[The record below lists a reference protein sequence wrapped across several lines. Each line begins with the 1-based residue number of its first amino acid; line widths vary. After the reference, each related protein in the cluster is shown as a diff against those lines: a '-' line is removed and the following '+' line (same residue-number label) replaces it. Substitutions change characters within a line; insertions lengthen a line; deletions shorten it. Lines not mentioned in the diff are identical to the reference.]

1 MLDKYST
8 VQVLLSFY
16 LYFCKCFPNPFRQYL
31 HKLKVFFVRG
41 VPSLFSAMLHP
52 CNLASYEVKVS
63 SALKIIKVRLY
74 NLFICIL
81 DPLQFYTEE
90 TVSRLIRSQEQ
101 SLETIMTSVSSW
113 LFCPSYIHHQMYGN
127 YQTDQSV
134 RTAWQI
140 SLQLL
145 TFVKTFLFC
154 TTVFQGFTLYA

>member
-1 MLDKYST
+1 MYNKSCTLDKYST

-16 LYFCKCFPNPFRQYL
+16 LYFCECSPNPFRQYL

-41 VPSLFSAMLHP
+41 VPSLFSSMLHP
-52 CNLASYEVKVS
+52 CNLASHEVKVS

-101 SLETIMTSVSSW
+101 SLETIHD
-113 LFCPSYIHHQMYGN
+113 FCFFLAILSLLCTPSN
-127 YQTDQSV
+127 VWKLSN
-134 RTAWQI
+134 
-140 SLQLL
+140 
-145 TFVKTFLFC
+145 
-154 TTVFQGFTLYA
+154 